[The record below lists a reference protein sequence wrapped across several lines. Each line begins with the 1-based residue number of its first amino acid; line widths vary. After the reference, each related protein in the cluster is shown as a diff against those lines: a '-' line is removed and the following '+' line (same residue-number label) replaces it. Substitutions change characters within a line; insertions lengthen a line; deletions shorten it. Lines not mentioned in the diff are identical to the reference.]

1 MRRKI
6 CMILAAAS
14 GVLAVVILILALSAD
29 RKGPSIT
36 FPDDGSTYTDGE
48 ADSDLLESV
57 TATDKRDGDVTD
69 TLRIV
74 SVSKSDDGTSAS
86 LVYAAKDDAGN
97 VTTKTR
103 VMPVAGAAEPANT
116 QSAAASA
123 EPAASAADSA
133 ASTAAQPEQETASAS
148 SGEAAEST
156 ASESAAKPTPDPETQ
171 AEQADEAVRNTL
183 AADAPRLYLKVH
195 YVTLSVGEK
204 FSYMSYISQL
214 TDDKDSSATL
224 SQRINVGGAAS
235 SGKLD
240 TSTPGNYD
248 VEYSCDDSDGNKSN
262 VAILHVTVQ

>member
-1 MRRKI
+1 MPRSLFQI
-6 CMILAAAS
+6 
-14 GVLAVVILILALSAD
+14 
-29 RKGPSIT
+29 
-36 FPDDGSTYTDGE
+36 PDSNGHYRLKTYTE
-48 ADSDLLESV
+48 
-57 TATDKRDGDVTD
+57 
-69 TLRIV
+69 TL
-74 SVSKSDDGTSAS
+74 
-86 LVYAAKDDAGN
+86 
-97 VTTKTR
+97 
-103 VMPVAGAAEPANT
+103 
-116 QSAAASA
+116 
-123 EPAASAADSA
+123 
-133 ASTAAQPEQETASAS
+133 S

-156 ASESAAKPTPDPETQ
+156 ASESAATPTPDPETQ

-262 VAILHVTVQ
+262 VAVLHVTVQ

>member
-1 MRRKI
+1 MTQALRRKMMARRRRNGHEKKNLYDTGS
-6 CMILAAAS
+6 C
-14 GVLAVVILILALSAD
+14 V
-29 RKGPSIT
+29 RGPR
-36 FPDDGSTYTDGE
+36 GR
-48 ADSDLLESV
+48 DSDSCSV
-57 TATDKRDGDVTD
+57 GRQKGTVDHISGRRLDLHGDVTD

-156 ASESAAKPTPDPETQ
+156 ASESAATPTPDPETQ